1 MKRKTDTFK
10 LTFLGILSATVFV
23 LQFFV
28 KIPLGSFSI
37 SVSLALIVLAAVLY
51 GYTGGALIGGVSGVA
66 ILLNGE
72 AALFY
77 TFSYFLTILV
87 VLLKGIASGL
97 AAAAVYKLLKKIN
110 TYVAIIVSAI
120 VAPIVNTGIF
130 FAGSITFFYNDIQA
144 MAGGTN
150 VVIYVLVIFIGL
162 NFFVELIAN
171 VVLAPVI
178 TRLIQMIPS
187 TQKRF

>member
-1 MKRKTDTFK
+1 MHKKTDTFK
-10 LTFLGILSATVFV
+10 LSFLGILSAIVFV

-28 KIPLGSFSI
+28 KIPLGGFTI
-37 SVSLALIVLAAVLY
+37 SVSLAVIVLAAVLY
-51 GYTGGALIGGVSGVA
+51 GYTGGAIIGGVSGVA
-66 ILLNGE
+66 ILLNGD

-110 TYVAIIVSAI
+110 KYVAIIVSAI
-120 VAPIVNTGIF
+120 AAPIVNTGIF
-130 FAGSITFFYNDIQA
+130 FLGSITFFYSDIQA

-150 VVIYVLVIFIGL
+150 AVVFVLVFFIGL

-178 TRLIQMIPS
+178 TRLVQMIPS